1 MNIYWTPK
9 CFLLSLA
16 YCSTNL
22 WDQRDGTSH
31 DARLHRDI
39 VGCVGRAF
47 PRCGGLGCCLARM
60 QDHINNSYAEEAS
73 PFSMRDAR
81 SDFWD

>member
-1 MNIYWTPK
+1 MLVAVNYGLIYEY
-9 CFLLSLA
+9 LLD
-16 YCSTNL
+16 TEM
-22 WDQRDGTSH
+22 DGTSH

-60 QDHINNSYAEEAS
+60 QDRINNSYAEEAS